1 MTITAH
7 ESTDSLA
14 LERNFAVRAS
24 KSPSGP
30 WEMSWGEGSQRCY
43 YACPPELAVLLMT
56 CSPTASRDK
65 WLSVFTTELEIDA
78 QDATS
83 LLDLLVEQG
92 LLTSSRSALTPG
104 EQQWLDVGW
113 SDALQLHWA
122 ERNCHWEHDYT
133 GNPKVMTRY
142 DGSNIL
148 PTTPPPGPFPCVPD
162 ARGQALVLPDPVAL
176 NASFAHAQRQR
187 RTAYDFAG
195 TSVTLSDVSTFLWWT
210 LKGQWTDGVAP
221 VRVSQSY
228 SRGEP
233 FVGFVAFGDNPPDG
247 CARRS
252 LYQYD
257 PATNVL
263 APRSGPVPP
272 KWSDLL
278 WGQHFADDAPMA
290 FILAAQWSHFMW
302 KYRLP
307 RAYRWVY
314 TECGAFMQTALT
326 TATALGMR
334 CWQTPAL
341 DDAAFNQLLGYDEAV
356 LSPAYVALLGR
367 PAQKAD

>member
-1 MTITAH
+1 MTMTAH
-7 ESTDSLA
+7 ESDSTLVVA
-14 LERNFAVRAS
+14 KNFAIRAS
-24 KSPSGP
+24 TSPTGP
-30 WEMSWGEGSQRCY
+30 WEMSWGEGSRRCY
-43 YACPPELAVLLMT
+43 YSCPPEVAVLLMT
-56 CSPTASRDK
+56 CPPAGSRDE
-65 WLSVFTTELEIDA
+65 WLSVVATRLETDGQEA
-78 QDATS
+78 AS
-83 LLDLLVEQG
+83 LVDLFVEQQLLV
-92 LLTSSRSALTPG
+92 SSASELTPG
-104 EQQWLDVGW
+104 ERQWLDVGW
-113 SDALQLHWA
+113 NDALQLDWA
-122 ERNCHWEHDYT
+122 ERNCRWEHDYAD
-133 GNPKVMTRY
+133 NPKVMTRY
-142 DGSNIL
+142 DGNNVQ

-162 ARGQALVLPDPVAL
+162 AGGQALLLPDPVAL
-176 NASFAHAQRQR
+176 TTPFGQAQRRR
-187 RTAYDFAG
+187 RTAYDFAD
-195 TSVTLSDVSTFLWWT
+195 TSVTLTDVSTLLWWT

-247 CARRS
+247 CAPRS
-252 LYQYD
+252 VYQYD

-263 APRSGPVPP
+263 APRPAHVPP

-290 FILAAQWSHFMW
+290 FILGAQWSHFMW

-314 TECGAFMQTALT
+314 TECGAYMQTALT
-326 TATALGMR
+326 AATAIGMR

-341 DDAAFNQLLGYDEAV
+341 DDASFNQLLGYDEAV

-367 PAQKAD
+367 PAGKVD